1 MAGPDT
7 DLVEISL
14 LSGHSARPSISFA
27 PGAPA
32 PTVSVGSGGQWNV
45 TAEGVAPVHVFL
57 AFDGQAVHV
66 ASALPQA
73 PVLLA
78 GAPVGTGWTR
88 APVPCELRFGGA
100 CLILRRV
107 PRPGATATATEEAT
121 MYDGGA
127 LLAAAKQR
135 ASMTPS
141 PVTHPLGGAVPNVPS
156 IRPAAGMPPD
166 TARVGPPAMPE
177 APRPGMPDLG
187 STVPLADPH
196 GFHEAVLAATAA
208 AARPPSDSD
217 ATQVRAAP
225 AGAPAPPPLDW
236 ERTVVAPHPPGFAV
250 PAHLPVPYAGPV
262 PEPPPVAP
270 PAPAPPTPNVTTT
283 PPGATTGAGAKA
295 LEAWRASS
303 PVKKATLALL
313 PFALVGALFIM
324 QDQPAPSPK
333 GSRPAASASVAAATK
348 DAGATPR
355 GATTVTVGASVDA
368 GTEVAASD
376 PPVIPDVPPKAV
388 PPSPGKRTPEREAL
402 DTAAAGAFEDA
413 AKRYD
418 TLAASHPD
426 DPSYKEAARILRA
439 KAGN

>member
-1 MAGPDT
+1 MAGPDAE
-7 DLVEISL
+7 LVEVSL

-32 PTVSVGSGGQWNV
+32 PTVSVGSGGQWSV

-66 ASALPQA
+66 ASALPHA

-78 GAPVGTGWTR
+78 GSPVGMAWTR

-107 PRPGATATATEEAT
+107 PRPGTAPTEEAT

-141 PVTHPLGGAVPNVPS
+141 PVTHPLGGATALPS

-177 APRPGMPDLG
+177 APRPGVPDLG

-196 GFHEAVLAATAA
+196 GFHEAVLAATAP
-208 AARPPSDSD
+208 RPPSDS
-217 ATQVRAAP
+217 APTQVQAP
-225 AGAPAPPPLDW
+225 VAGVPAPPPLDW
-236 ERTVVAPHPPGFAV
+236 EKTVVAPHPPGFAV
-250 PAHLPVPYAGPV
+250 PAHLPPPYAGPV
-262 PEPPPVAP
+262 APEPPPMA
-270 PAPAPPTPNVTTT
+270 AMPPTPTVGTV
-283 PPGATTGAGAKA
+283 PPAGGGPTAKA

-303 PVKKATLALL
+303 PVKKATLVLL

-324 QDQPAPSPK
+324 QDQPAPAPRAA
-333 GSRPAASASVAAATK
+333 RPASTTSSVAAAAK
-348 DAGATPR
+348 DAGAPVQ
-355 GATTVTVGASVDA
+355 AMASPDAGASGPETAPSDQPAAPDA
-368 GTEVAASD
+368 PPRVAAAL
-376 PPVIPDVPPKAV
+376 P
-388 PPSPGKRTPEREAL
+388 PGKRTPEREAL

-418 TLAASHPD
+418 VLAASHPD